1 MNLSLSSRMLLGRFL
16 TRSGDQAWDFAVPL
30 VLLKILPGELKLAAL
45 YYLMIRLASV
55 IFLPYLSTFIDHFD
69 RFKACRYG
77 IYFQFLGVLIGL
89 GSVWRLS
96 ALSIL
101 EPNITSPDFIFAF
114 LILVVGGMISSLGST
129 FMDIAIAN
137 DLVPSSF
144 QGDSLTK
151 FNGRLRQV
159 DLFTEVTSPILAG
172 LLLMIETQ
180 TWSLLGFALV
190 ALWNIL
196 SFFPEYG
203 LLKSIFNER
212 PDLLHKKARAKEMI
226 QPFFSQL
233 TKGWRTFFQEPVALA
248 VLAYALLWLSVLSP
262 HGVLLTAFLKDAWMM
277 PEWIIGS
284 FRGAGA
290 LFGLAATV
298 LFPIAVRKWKV
309 KKASLL
315 FLGFQGLTLIFGY
328 LLFLR
333 GDQFGQ
339 LGFLTLILFSRIGL
353 YGFSLGEMQIRQ
365 EGIQENVRG
374 EVNGFANALTS
385 LATLGLFASGVILPT
400 TEDFRYLIL
409 SSVAFVVIAFLI
421 FVYWIQ
427 KFKFSTRN

>member
-1 MNLSLSSRMLLGRFL
+1 MLLGRFL
-16 TRSGDQAWDFAVPL
+16 TRSGDHAWDFAVPL
-30 VLLKILPGELKLAAL
+30 VLLKILPGELRLAAL
-45 YYLMIRLASV
+45 YYLLIRLASV
-55 IFLPYLSTFIDHFD
+55 IFLPYLTTFIDHFD

-77 IYFQFLGVLIGL
+77 IFFQFIGVLIGL
-89 GSVWRLS
+89 GSVWKLS
-96 ALSIL
+96 GLSL
-101 EPNITSPDFIFAF
+101 QEPNITSPDFIFTF
-114 LILVVGGMISSLGST
+114 LILVTGGMISSLGST

-144 QGDSLTK
+144 KDDALTK

-180 TWSLLGFALV
+180 DWGLLGFALV

-196 SFFPEYG
+196 SFFPEYS
-203 LLKSIFNER
+203 LLKSIFKER
-212 PDLLHKKARAKEMI
+212 PDLLHKKVRAKEMI
-226 QPFFSQL
+226 SPFFSQL
-233 TKGWRTFFQEPVALA
+233 TKGWRTFFKEPVALA
-248 VLAYALLWLSVLSP
+248 VLAYAMLWLSVLSP
-262 HGVLLTAFLKDAWMM
+262 HGVLLTAFLKDGWMM

-298 LFPIAVRKWKV
+298 LFPIAVRKWKL

-315 FLGFQGLTLIFGY
+315 FLGFQGLTLLLGY
-328 LLFLR
+328 MFFLR
-333 GDQFGQ
+333 GDHFGQ

-365 EGIQENVRG
+365 VGIQENVRG

-385 LATLGLFASGVILPT
+385 IATLGLFASGVILPT
-400 TEDFRYLIL
+400 TEDFRFLVLASVL
-409 SSVAFVVIAFLI
+409 SVVIAFLV
-421 FVYWIQ
+421 FLYWARRPQ
-427 KFKFSTRN
+427 LAQSTS